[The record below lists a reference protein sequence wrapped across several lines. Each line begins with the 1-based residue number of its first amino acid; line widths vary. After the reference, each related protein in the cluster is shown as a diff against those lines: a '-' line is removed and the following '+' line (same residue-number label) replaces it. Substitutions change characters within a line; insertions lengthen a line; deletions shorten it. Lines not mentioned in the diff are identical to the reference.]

1 MEALPS
7 PQRSKSAEFDLLS
20 TTAMSALLIGT
31 QRLACCSHA
40 QLIVELLFGRKMQLQ
55 ISTYPSS
62 ARSKSSKQ
70 TSMLFGIQEETNSV
84 LVLLPAMFMSVF
96 GINSSDFG

>member
-1 MEALPS
+1 
-7 PQRSKSAEFDLLS
+7 
-20 TTAMSALLIGT
+20 
-31 QRLACCSHA
+31 
-40 QLIVELLFGRKMQLQ
+40 MQLQ